1 MCLCSCHQLEGR
13 SRRRVPTNKAQHR
26 GSPPSSFLGRAHRCD
41 YSFIRS
47 PVKNTQKFSRYS
59 CYTDPVKNVTI
70 SLDEELAHWAR
81 RKAADENTSVSKL
94 VARLLDR
101 EMRASDKYWQAYEQ
115 WKKLDIKLDASK
127 RGTREEAH
135 ERR

>member
-1 MCLCSCHQLEGR
+1 MRHPCCR
-13 SRRRVPTNKAQHR
+13 S
-26 GSPPSSFLGRAHRCD
+26 
-41 YSFIRS
+41 
-47 PVKNTQKFSRYS
+47 SRHS

-81 RKAADENTSVSKL
+81 RKAADESTSVSKL
-94 VARLLDR
+94 VARLLER

-115 WKKLDIKLDASK
+115 WKKLDIKLDASASE
-127 RGTREEAH
+127 RFTREEAH

>member
-1 MCLCSCHQLEGR
+1 MGRRSIFPGKPLSREVCCHRYLEFDLDTLEAPGFA
-13 SRRRVPTNKAQHR
+13 SLAEVNQGFR
-26 GSPPSSFLGRAHRCD
+26 G
-41 YSFIRS
+41 
-47 PVKNTQKFSRYS
+47 QYS

-101 EMRASDKYWQAYEQ
+101 EMRASDKYWKAYEQ
-115 WKKLDIKLDASK
+115 WKKLDIKLDASASN
-127 RGTREEAH
+127 RFTREEAH

>member
-1 MCLCSCHQLEGR
+1 MKY
-13 SRRRVPTNKAQHR
+13 SRCNRQIDYYVFRWL
-26 GSPPSSFLGRAHRCD
+26 SSGQD
-41 YSFIRS
+41 
-47 PVKNTQKFSRYS
+47 S

-101 EMRASDKYWQAYEQ
+101 EMRASDGYWQAYEQ
-115 WKKLDIKLDASK
+115 WKKLDIKLDASASE
-127 RGTREEAH
+127 RFTREEAH